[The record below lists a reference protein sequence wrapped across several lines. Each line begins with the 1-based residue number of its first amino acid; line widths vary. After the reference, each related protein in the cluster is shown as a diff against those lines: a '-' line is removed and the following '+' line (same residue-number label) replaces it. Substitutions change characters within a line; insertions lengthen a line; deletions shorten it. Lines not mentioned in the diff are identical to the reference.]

1 MKKKL
6 TLGDFVE
13 NPDNPQKVTDK
24 VVIKFPVMSLK
35 PEFAQAI
42 YKGKKD
48 WEFRLKAPPI
58 GKWIFIYESAPVSAI
73 TGLVLFCGEIKGIP
87 SNVWELM
94 KRDKNWVTNLPGIT
108 KDQFDKYTQ
117 SHLFVSALRVMKAE
131 RLERKIT
138 LKKPP
143 QNWGTFEFVRT
154 ADKGGID
161 DGGDGGSGESLGGV
175 L

>member
-1 MKKKL
+1 MKKDVFKY
-6 TLGDFVE
+6 
-13 NPDNPQKVTDK
+13 
-24 VVIKFPVMSLK
+24 PVMSLK

-42 YKGKKD
+42 YEGKKN

-73 TGLVLFCGEIKGIP
+73 TGQVLFCGEIKGIP

-108 KDQFDKYTQ
+108 KNQFDKYTQ

-138 LKKPP
+138 MKKPP
-143 QNWGTFEFVRT
+143 QNWGNFHFVRT
-154 ADKGGID
+154 PEKEGK
-161 DGGDGGSGESLGGV
+161 
-175 L
+175 